1 VPLSKPSFTGEDFR
15 RLSEAFNSGW
25 WTYGPV
31 AREVEV
37 QFAAYLGVRH
47 ALAVSSG
54 TAALH
59 LAYLALGAGVG
70 DEVVTPSLTFVAAAN
85 TILQAGAHPRF
96 TDVQSV
102 NRPTVSAAT
111 IERAVTPETRGIC
124 VMHYAGYPCAMDEIM
139 EFAGRRGLWV
149 VEDAAHAVGA
159 SLAGVRCGAWGD
171 IGCFS
176 FFGNKN
182 ITCAEGGMVVT
193 NRVDLANRLRALRSH
208 GMTSLTWDRFRG
220 HQFSYDVTLPGF
232 NYRMDDLRASIL
244 DVQLRSL
251 DRLNELRRERL
262 KWYRE
267 LLQDDPR
274 WTIPFQRPTGEPAGH
289 LFVIVLSEAISR
301 DRVMSGMRNLGIQTS
316 IHYPPIHQFSYYRN
330 MWRGSSSLTV
340 TEDLGRRLLTLPL
353 YPDLTREQVELV
365 CVSLREAVEC

>member
-1 VPLSKPSFTGEDFR
+1 VPLSNLSFSDEEAR
-15 RLSEAFNSGW
+15 HLSEVFSSGW

-31 AREVEV
+31 AREVEAR
-37 QFAAYLGVRH
+37 FAEYLGVRH

-59 LAYLALGAGVG
+59 LAHLALGVGAG

-85 TILQAGAHPRF
+85 TILHTGARPRF
-96 TDVQSV
+96 ADVQSI
-102 NRPTVSAAT
+102 NRPLVSVET

-124 VMHYAGYPCAMDEIM
+124 VMHYGGYPCAMDEIM

-149 VEDAAHAVGA
+149 IEDAAHAPGA

-193 NRVDLANRLRALRSH
+193 QRDDLAEKLRSLRSH
-208 GMTSLTWDRFRG
+208 GMTCLTWDRFRG
-220 HQFSYDVTLPGF
+220 HQFSYDVTAPGL

-244 DVQLRSL
+244 GIQLRSL
-251 DRLNELRRERL
+251 ERLNRLRRERVE
-262 KWYRE
+262 WYRE
-267 LLQDDPR
+267 LLHGDPR
-274 WTIPFQRPTGEPAGH
+274 WILPFQQVVGESACH
-289 LFVIVLSEAISR
+289 LFVIVLNDDISR
-301 DRVMSGMRNLGIQTS
+301 DSVMARMKQLGVQTS
-316 IHYPPIHQFSYYRN
+316 IHYPPTHQFTFFRKI
-330 MWRGSSSLTV
+330 WRGSPDLKV
-340 TEDLGRRLLTLPL
+340 TEEVGRRLLTLPL
-353 YPDLTREQVELV
+353 YADLTRGQVELV
-365 CVSLREAVEC
+365 CSALREAVEC